1 MQKVEYQN
9 NVDSK
14 IKKIYTKK
22 HHDTIEDLEKLL
34 EKGVPNLTMSE
45 IASRL
50 KISLRTLYEIAPSKD
65 QLILMT
71 MDKIL
76 IKLGKFALDSVS
88 EIQSPIEKLE
98 QYLFIVNQAVGPKF
112 NTFLKDIEKINGSQ
126 KMADYH
132 ESFISNYTQKLLNDA
147 ISLQE
152 AGAFSILMECV
163 PAKIASVINE
173 KLDVPTISYGSGPS
187 LDAQGLVGADIL
199 GLFDLFQ
206 PKFSK
211 RYSEIGLEIKKA
223 FRRYHDEVISQKFPY
238 TDNQYNVPEIVLKN
252 FLSWIKNN

>member
-147 ISLQE
+147 IKMNE
-152 AGAFSILMECV
+152 IENIDKV
-163 PAKIASVINE
+163 VTINNITQF
-173 KLDVPTISYGSGPS
+173 VNISYRRFN
-187 LDAQGLVGADIL
+187 
-199 GLFDLFQ
+199 FDLFMI
-206 PKFSK
+206 FD
-211 RYSEIGLEIKKA
+211 INLINI
-223 FRRYHDEVISQKFPY
+223 FRKSNITSRLI
-238 TDNQYNVPEIVLKN
+238 
-252 FLSWIKNN
+252 

>member
-9 NVDSK
+9 NVANK
-14 IKKIYTKK
+14 IEKIYTKK
-22 HHDTIEDLEKLL
+22 HQDTIQDLEKLL
-34 EKGVPNLTMSE
+34 EKGVPDLTMSE
-45 IASRL
+45 IASKL

-76 IKLGKFALDSVS
+76 VKLGKHALDSVS

-132 ESFISNYTQKLLNDA
+132 ENFISNYTQKLLNDA
-147 ISLQE
+147 IKMNE
-152 AGAFSILMECV
+152 IENIDTKAFSILLGGIGREFL
-163 PAKIASVINE
+163 KEKNRYLINTSPE
-173 KLDVPTISYGSGPS
+173 ESANSITSIILNGIKLKD
-187 LDAQGLVGADIL
+187 
-199 GLFDLFQ
+199 
-206 PKFSK
+206 
-211 RYSEIGLEIKKA
+211 
-223 FRRYHDEVISQKFPY
+223 
-238 TDNQYNVPEIVLKN
+238 
-252 FLSWIKNN
+252 

>member
-9 NVDSK
+9 NVDNK

-22 HHDTIEDLEKLL
+22 HRDTIEDLEKLL

-147 ISLQE
+147 IKMHE
-152 AGAFSILMECV
+152 IKNIDTKAFSILLGGIGREFL
-163 PAKIASVINE
+163 KE
-173 KLDVPTISYGSGPS
+173 KNRYLISTSPEES
-187 LDAQGLVGADIL
+187 ANSITSIIL
-199 GLFDLFQ
+199 NG
-206 PKFSK
+206 
-211 RYSEIGLEIKKA
+211 IK
-223 FRRYHDEVISQKFPY
+223 
-238 TDNQYNVPEIVLKN
+238 LKD
-252 FLSWIKNN
+252 

>member
-112 NTFLKDIEKINGSQ
+112 DACGGLRAAAEHGASQGTPPRCGPRSPRRRRRRSTGSSRR
-126 KMADYH
+126 ARARAPGRTELRPSSCDRGRV
-132 ESFISNYTQKLLNDA
+132 ESQATPPRTTHYTHSKKG
-147 ISLQE
+147 SLY
-152 AGAFSILMECV
+152 AA
-163 PAKIASVINE
+163 
-173 KLDVPTISYGSGPS
+173 
-187 LDAQGLVGADIL
+187 
-199 GLFDLFQ
+199 
-206 PKFSK
+206 
-211 RYSEIGLEIKKA
+211 
-223 FRRYHDEVISQKFPY
+223 
-238 TDNQYNVPEIVLKN
+238 
-252 FLSWIKNN
+252 